1 MHSVSGRLLKHATRR
16 RGVLAHQRTLAEMLT
31 AHAVTMRHVR
41 DVLTNHTILQRT
53 HGVGTWHHRRH
64 LLNMVWMRSSMRKAE
79 VAHTM
84 GHDILR
90 GRTDDFAA
98 HGLKFLFSIVINRVV
113 KNAIVHLEGG
123 GAHEASTMDED
134 VLRIMLLTDVAE
146 AAILVPMLDD
156 TNFGHIAEV
165 RVFGFTGEWFYRVG
179 VLQGRCD

>member
-1 MHSVSGRLLKHATRR
+1 MHSVTGRLLKHATRR
-16 RGVLAHQRTLAEMLT
+16 RGGLAHQSTLAEMLT
-31 AHAVTMRHVR
+31 AHTVTMRHVR

-64 LLNMVWMRSSMRKAE
+64 LLNMVWMRSSMRKAD

-98 HGLKFLFSIVINRVV
+98 HGLEFLFSIVIDRVV
-113 KNAIVHLEGG
+113 QDAIVYLEGG
-123 GAHEASTMDED
+123 GTHEASAVDED
-134 VLRIMLLTDVAE
+134 VLRIMLLTDVAK
-146 AAILVPMLDD
+146 AAVLVPMLDD

-165 RVFGFTGEWFYRVG
+165 RVFGFTGEWLSGWV
-179 VLQGRCD
+179 